1 MLKQKPLSFIWQI
14 IKPYKWWYV
23 CLCLAPL
30 SVGVLFNLSN
40 WAIKTIIDTIVG
52 DVLSYKAFVY
62 PFLIFCFIELL
73 IRFLWSLHD
82 YSEYKVQGR
91 VFRDVIVKP
100 YEYLQNHSYQFF
112 QGSFSGSLVSK
123 IKGINDGFYSICDN
137 ISHKTLES
145 ISLLVC
151 NAVMISFVCITLLPP
166 VGLMICM
173 FGLLNYLQSK
183 KYSKYAFESRSN
195 YHRVLGLL
203 SDRVINIFT
212 IFNFAKKQ
220 KEVQDVDTFYQNTC
234 ATTLDKMNYFNFLSW
249 LVLGTMY
256 STMFLCVFAYV
267 FYLRKHGSI
276 STGELTIAM
285 YIVIRSC
292 HEVFRLSHNLTELI
306 RNFADFRASFE
317 GIFVKQEVIDK
328 TNPENLTVSKGEIVF
343 RNLSFSYE
351 NNNKVFDNL
360 NLHIKAGQKVG
371 IVGHSG
377 AGKSTLVS
385 LLLKHFKAID
395 GDIIIDN
402 QSIYDVS
409 SDSLRSQI
417 SLIPQDIML
426 FHRSIGENIGYAK
439 DDATQEEIEIAAKM
453 ANIHE
458 FIMGLPEEYNTLVGE
473 RGVKLSGGQRQRIA
487 IARAILKN
495 APILILDEATSALDS
510 QTEQEIGK
518 SINTML
524 ETNNAT
530 VIAIAHRLSTIKHM
544 DRIVVMESGLV
555 VEDGSFEELVSKEG
569 GKFKELWEHQVNG
582 MVV

>member
-30 SVGVLFNLSN
+30 SAGVTFNLEN

-62 PFLIFCFIELL
+62 PFLTFCFVEFL

-82 YSEYKVQGR
+82 YSEYKVQGK
-91 VFRDVIVKP
+91 VFRDVIVRP

-145 ISLLVC
+145 ISFLVC

-285 YIVIRSC
+285 YIVIKSC
-292 HEVFRLSHNLTELI
+292 NEVFRLSHNLTELI

-317 GIFVKQEVIDK
+317 GIFVKQEVIDE
-328 TNPENLTVSKGEIVF
+328 TNSENLTVSKGEIVF

-385 LLLKHFKAID
+385 LLLKHFKASD

-555 VEDGSFEELVSKEG
+555 VEDGSFNDLIIKEG